1 MFLARHDGPCLL
13 PDNCGGR
20 GEGLTFEAGLSYI
33 VKLLLK
39 KVCFTK
45 STRHKSQAYVD
56 WDNQSYFKWL
66 YFLNLFGIVFMSRWG
81 ECMASDGA
89 LQVLIWDSSL
99 RLISYVAW
107 GRDQNNFQSSETH
120 LDLKATVCIAV
131 SLQVFRGSRKSIQ
144 TTWLFPKWFHVFI
157 ATWNFCFC
165 IEMHRLHGNKDE
177 GQKPQN
183 SLWGVGVLCVCD
195 SRSPWACESW
205 RPSKE
210 SELIVT
216 WLHSAHRL
224 QWPLELLSY
233 LSLYQNLNFSSSC
246 QDKRLLY
253 SGSACFSCGP
263 QI

>member
-1 MFLARHDGPCLL
+1 MRRVHGFWRCLAGSHLRLLTQINFICSLGAEIKTTFKALRHTWTLKPLCALLFPCRSCGAVGKVFRLL
-13 PDNCGGR
+13 D
-20 GEGLTFEAGLSYI
+20 
-33 VKLLLK
+33 
-39 KVCFTK
+39 
-45 STRHKSQAYVD
+45 
-56 WDNQSYFKWL
+56 
-66 YFLNLFGIVFMSRWG
+66 YFLNDSMFLF
-81 ECMASDGA
+81 
-89 LQVLIWDSSL
+89 
-99 RLISYVAW
+99 
-107 GRDQNNFQSSETH
+107 
-120 LDLKATVCIAV
+120 
-131 SLQVFRGSRKSIQ
+131 
-144 TTWLFPKWFHVFI
+144 

-195 SRSPWACESW
+195 SRSPWAYESW